1 MRLKLAAVIG
11 LLLVGGVAVF
21 VTLGGLPSGAAA
33 ATTYLTSTAVVADV
47 TDDVAA
53 TGAIASST
61 TWALVFGSAPGST
74 ATSQTGSPTTWL
86 VSDVKVK
93 VGDRVKSGAVLATAA
108 NATLK
113 AAVATA
119 SHGVTTATIQL
130 ATAQDARDAATTTAD
145 IRRTRIDLLN
155 AQDGL
160 AQAKA
165 NLADLKAQLARST
178 LVAPADGIVTAVNV
192 TVGVEAPTAD
202 AIDLAAATFQVT
214 ANVVESDI
222 STLQIG
228 QAATVTVSAINAD
241 LTGTVTAIAPVAEDS
256 SGSSGVVSYAVT
268 VALNAPP
275 ATLRPGMT
283 ADVTVTTASASGVL
297 AVPAAAI
304 RGQSDAYTV
313 LVLTA
318 AGTPESRPV
327 TVGLMTSSLVEIKS
341 GLNAGDIVITGT
353 SSQQRAG
360 AATGGQGQT
369 FVVPGGGGG
378 FRGPG
383 N

>member
-1 MRLKLAAVIG
+1 MRLKLVAIIG
-11 LLLVGGVAVF
+11 LLFVGGIAVF
-21 VTLGGLPSGAAA
+21 MAMGGLPSSAAA
-33 ATTYLTSTAVVADV
+33 TTTYLTSTAAIADV
-47 TDDVAA
+47 SDDVAA

-61 TWALVFGSAPGST
+61 SWALVFGAAPGS
-74 ATSQTGSPTTWL
+74 AASGQTGSPSAWL
-86 VSDVKVK
+86 VTDVKVK
-93 VGDRVKSGAVLATAA
+93 VGDRVKSGAVLATAS
-108 NATLK
+108 NETLR
-113 AAVATA
+113 ASIATA
-119 SHGVTTATIQL
+119 KNQVTTATIQL
-130 ATAQDARDAATTTAD
+130 ATAQDARDAATTTDD

-155 AQDGL
+155 ATDGL

-165 NLADLKAQLARST
+165 SLADLKAQYAHSS
-178 LVAPADGIVTAVNV
+178 LVAPADGIVTAVNL
-192 TVGVEAPTAD
+192 TVGADAPTED
-202 AIDLAAATFQVT
+202 AIDLASATYEVT

-222 STLQIG
+222 ATLQIG
-228 QAATVTVSAINAD
+228 QEATVTVAAINAD
-241 LTGTVTAIAPVAEDS
+241 LTGTVTAIAPLAETS
-256 SGSSGVVSYAVT
+256 TSGGVVSYAVT

-275 ATLRPGMT
+275 ETLRPGMT
-283 ADVTVTTASASGVL
+283 ADVTVTTASATGVL

-304 RGQSDAYTV
+304 RGTSDAYTV

-341 GLNAGDIVITGT
+341 GLNAGDVVITGT

-360 AATGGQGQT
+360 TTGTQGNG